1 MKKKTTNAEGLTRNI
16 ERFEI
21 REDEG
26 AYASTTATL
35 NAQRPTPNTQLRK
48 TAHFDLEDRLLDFSA
63 RIIRLVDALPNTRSA
78 NHVAGQ
84 LLRCG
89 TSPYGNHGEVEAAE
103 SRRDFV
109 HKLRI
114 CLKELKESRRWL
126 RLLQKAGLV
135 PMQKMVAILRET
147 EELIKI
153 FFASV
158 RTAEKNA
165 ARDST

>member
-1 MKKKTTNAEGLTRNI
+1 MKNEIPNI
-16 ERFEI
+16 EWLGV
-21 REDEG
+21 REDDG
-26 AYASTTATL
+26 AYGSKTATR
-35 NAQRPTPNTQLRK
+35 NAQRSTPNSQLRK
-48 TAHFDLEDRLLDFSA
+48 TGHFDLEDRLLDFSA
-63 RIIRLVDALPNTRSA
+63 RIIRLVDALPNTRAA

-109 HKLRI
+109 HKFRV

-126 RLLQKAGLV
+126 RLLQKAALV
-135 PMQKMVAILRET
+135 PERKMAAILGET

-165 ARDST
+165 DRD